1 MSITIKS
8 LQKPETKRALKR
20 ADLFNEQRRSKDIL
34 KTMDEDTYEE
44 MVASWAYWCL
54 KENDGRRYE
63 DVMRIGGGGDKGV
76 DVIAYYDQEANKCD
90 IYQCKHYN
98 HAVRRSDIIAELGKF
113 LYFMSIGDLPVP
125 ESYYLMAPQD
135 LSSRFLHIYGQ
146 PDKLKNAITD
156 SWDKDI
162 AGHIEK
168 GKQYLLEGDLK
179 AFVEAFDYTR
189 FKTYSSDKFLETLVK
204 SEQRFVYFQYFGYR
218 KEHLKRIKK
227 DTPATLDEYEKRYI
241 EHLMDAYNDVEGEE
255 VVDTENVSDS
265 SFGAHFGRSRDEF
278 WLAESVK
285 KMGEENCPGDEDEFE
300 ELKDDMEGHVAD
312 TYEGDYK
319 DAYERVKAVTK
330 TASTMPKKDRIISG
344 ELGPRELKGV
354 CYQLSNEDRLIWKK
368 EGKS

>member
-8 LQKPETKRALKR
+8 LKKPETKHALKGTEV
-20 ADLFNEQRRSKDIL
+20 FNEQRRSKDIL

-54 KENDGRRYE
+54 KENDGRKYE
-63 DVMRIGGGGDKGV
+63 DVMRIGGSGDKGV
-76 DVIAYYDQEANKCD
+76 DVIAFYDQTTNKCD

-98 HAVRRSDIIAELGKF
+98 HPVNRSDIIAELGKF

-125 ESYYLMAPQD
+125 VSYYLIAPQD
-135 LSSRFLHIYGQ
+135 LSSQFLHLYEQ
-146 PDKLKNAITD
+146 PEKLKQTIID

-168 GKQYLLEGDLK
+168 GNNLLLEGDLK

-189 FKTYSSDKFLETLVK
+189 FKTYSSDRFLDTLVNA
-204 SEQRFVYFQYFGYR
+204 EQRFVFFQYFGFR

-227 DTPATLDEYEKRYI
+227 DTPATIDDYEKAYI
-241 EHLMDAYNDVEGEE
+241 QYLIDAYNDVEN
-255 VVDTENVSDS
+255 VENVDAVNVSRT
-265 SFGAHFGRSRDEF
+265 SFGAHFDRSRDEF

-300 ELKDDMEGHVAD
+300 ELKNDVEDLVAD
-312 TYEGDYK
+312 AYEEEYK
-319 DAYERVKAVTK
+319 DAFERVKAVTK
-330 TASTMPKKDRIISG
+330 ASASMPKKDRIISG

-354 CYQLSNEDRLIWKK
+354 CFQLSNEDRLIWKK